1 MYTYSI
7 QKKTAAYRP
16 KLTAVFAHGWMS
28 FPFLCSLHTFKDRTH
43 FSQMSVITT
52 STFDI
57 SKLSVGD
64 PKKLDYSSTVYLNY
78 DGNKRVRI
86 QGPRMAL
93 PFDLKD
99 YEGNKKFKVQFNLKD
114 HESNPKMKAYFD
126 MLQQIDEFVISKAV
140 ANADKWLNKKG
151 KSREVI
157 EEGYTRSIKLPKD
170 SSKNYPPSQAVTVKH
185 DGKHVNGV
193 QQMGKFL
200 VELYDSEN
208 QPIEDSPLN
217 HLKRGAMV
225 TPILEAAGIWI
236 AGKGN
241 FGITWKLHQA
251 RVDVPGENARSGCA
265 ILDDDEGGV
274 VVSATNGVSAAEE
287 DAELL
292 AAVLP
297 KDEEDEDDGVE
308 DDEVV
313 EPVPVPLKKAA
324 AATPAAAPAA
334 RKVVKKVTKA

>member
-1 MYTYSI
+1 MLQEIDEY
-7 QKKTAAYRP
+7 
-16 KLTAVFAHGWMS
+16 
-28 FPFLCSLHTFKDRTH
+28 
-43 FSQMSVITT
+43 VIT
-52 STFDI
+52 
-57 SKLSVGD
+57 
-64 PKKLDYSSTVYLNY
+64 
-78 DGNKRVRI
+78 
-86 QGPRMAL
+86 Q
-93 PFDLKD
+93 
-99 YEGNKKFKVQFNLKD
+99 
-114 HESNPKMKAYFD
+114 
-126 MLQQIDEFVISKAV
+126 AV
-140 ANADKWLNKKG
+140 ANADKWLGKKG

-157 EEGYTRSIKLPKD
+157 EEGFTRSVKFPKD
-170 SSKNYPPSQAVTVKH
+170 ASKDYPPTQAVAVKH
-185 DGKHVNGV
+185 DGKLVNGV
-193 QQMGKFL
+193 QQLGNFQ
-200 VELYDSEN
+200 VELYDTDE
-208 QPIEDSPLN
+208 QLLEGESPLT
-217 HLKRGAMV
+217 HLKRGTQV

-324 AATPAAAPAA
+324 AATPAAAPWSARSRRNATSIIIAPATPISARASPPTAAANMSA
-334 RKVVKKVTKA
+334 RKYSKRSSPNSSDGCDSMMRCWNGCAMRCTPATPTSAASTTRRLSGLIMTSLFWRRQLLLVAGSGTDAPNFQRQKKINIFFYLVKL